1 MRTDNQYT
9 RRMETSDLEEMDD
22 DIFACDEGEDI
33 SQYHQL
39 SMKKIK
45 AIFEMIENHEEEDN

>member
-1 MRTDNQYT
+1 
-9 RRMETSDLEEMDD
+9 METSDLEEMDD